1 MDRAIS
7 LFFRVAGS
15 ILAVCVAGSCTAEV
29 EYDWSPAVD
38 NIRTRWAAEV
48 SSACAHPEYPRP
60 QLVREEWESLNGM
73 WEYAVT
79 PAEAESFG
87 EPDGGILVPF
97 TMRFGTEGLSVSRD
111 LGAAGG

>member
-1 MDRAIS
+1 MRLMMDRAIS
-7 LFFRVAGS
+7 LFFRVAGI
-15 ILAVCVAGSCTAEV
+15 ILAVCAAGSCTAEV
-29 EYDWSPAVD
+29 KYDWSPAGD
-38 NIRTRWAAEV
+38 SIRTRWAAEV
-48 SSACAHPEYPRP
+48 SPTSAHPEYPRP

-97 TMRFGTEGLSVSRD
+97 CIES
-111 LGAAGG
+111 